1 MSFQFGI
8 TFLVDGAEN
17 ITVIVLIEIDIM
29 TDFDEKG
36 FLTEVILLRKD
47 MISSEFF
54 VFPERYFKNFICIL
68 LSMRSPVFDFLYK
81 VSQKRGTGN
90 SERRM

>member
-36 FLTEVILLRKD
+36 FLTEVIFIEEGYDL
-47 MISSEFF
+47 FG
-54 VFPERYFKNFICIL
+54 VFC
-68 LSMRSPVFDFLYK
+68 LSREIF
-81 VSQKRGTGN
+81 
-90 SERRM
+90 

>member
-17 ITVIVLIEIDIM
+17 ITVFVLIEIDIM

-36 FLTEVILLRKD
+36 FLTEAIFIEEGYDL
-47 MISSEFF
+47 FG
-54 VFPERYFKNFICIL
+54 VFC
-68 LSMRSPVFDFLYK
+68 LSREIF
-81 VSQKRGTGN
+81 
-90 SERRM
+90 